1 MTKMGM
7 VIDLNRCMGC
17 QTCAIACK
25 MQNNVPMGML
35 WNRVLTMS
43 EEGLDGVEGEYPN
56 VSKNYVPVS
65 CQHCENAP
73 CVKVCPVE
81 ATYRDE
87 NGRVLIDYDR
97 CIGCRYCMAACP
109 YNVRVFKWEEAIQHP
124 NFNYGHRN
132 VPARN
137 IGVVE
142 KCSMCK
148 ELTDEGKDPR
158 CVQCCPAE
166 ARTFGDLDDPDS
178 LVSKLIREKKAKPLL
193 EDKGTKPQVYYIGL
207 EGLEGGEKYD
217 EKDEV

>member
-7 VIDLNRCMGC
+7 AIDLNRCMGC

-25 MQNNVPMGML
+25 VQNNVPMGMH
-35 WNRVLTMS
+35 WNRVLS
-43 EEGLDGVEGEYPN
+43 AGDEGVDGVEGVYPDL
-56 VSKNYVPVS
+56 SKKYIPVS

-81 ATYRDE
+81 ATYQDE
-87 NGRVLIDYDR
+87 NGRVIIDYDR

-109 YNVRVFKWEEAIQHP
+109 YNVRVFRWEEAVQHP
-124 NFNYGHRN
+124 NFNYGHSN

-158 CVQCCPAE
+158 CVQSCPAE
-166 ARTFGDLDDPDS
+166 ARIFGDLEDPES
-178 LVSKLIREKKAKPLL
+178 KVSRYIRENNGESLL
-193 EDKGTKPQVYYIGL
+193 KEKGTKPQVYYVGL
-207 EGLEGGEKYD
+207 NGGEDINK
-217 EKDEV
+217 

>member
-1 MTKMGM
+1 MTRMGM

-17 QTCAIACK
+17 QTCSVACK

-158 CVQCCPAE
+158 CV
-166 ARTFGDLDDPDS
+166 
-178 LVSKLIREKKAKPLL
+178 
-193 EDKGTKPQVYYIGL
+193 
-207 EGLEGGEKYD
+207 
-217 EKDEV
+217 